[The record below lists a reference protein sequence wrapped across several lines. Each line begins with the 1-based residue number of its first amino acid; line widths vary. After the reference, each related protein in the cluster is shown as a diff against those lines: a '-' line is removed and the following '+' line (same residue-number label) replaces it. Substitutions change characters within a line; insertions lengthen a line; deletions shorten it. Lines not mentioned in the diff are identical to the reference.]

1 MTSDIGA
8 KYGGMK
14 RAAVPSCCGS
24 PVLPSSRESLR
35 GDTRTETPLELT
47 PNKALDF
54 LGHAIILFMWGR
66 IILSAVIVVLVV
78 VWLLAI
84 WLVIMDPG
92 SLLQKWLSGLW

>member
-1 MTSDIGA
+1 MLGVGPWANVAPVNTKEPQA
-8 KYGGMK
+8 
-14 RAAVPSCCGS
+14 SCCGS

-35 GDTRTETPLELT
+35 GDTRTEAPLELT

-84 WLVIMDPG
+84 WLDHGRPA
-92 SLLQKWLSGLW
+92 